1 MSSTI
6 RKQQI
11 DEIKNYNQNI
21 NRQALAKS
29 YNQVALWELE
39 RPQLTPK
46 GVELTTKTE
55 LSINN
60 IQLLLQERLNVLQ
73 KLIDKKQLTVA
84 EIRPLEKISDVVDAY
99 NKVIEPLLNSRF
111 DPSFRN
117 QAKNALQKIKEPITG
132 VIFGFDEIFG
142 IINKNI
148 KPGAISGLRT
158 DITGLVE
165 AFTLYKYINY
175 QIDKEDYKLI
185 SVENLKS
192 RITSTLS
199 NLPSNIQFIY
209 TSSKE
214 RFQPQRA
221 AAIGRLPRKEQIGET
236 PYQDIQ
242 AQRYKD
248 FSGVPD
254 FDKFIGDLRK
264 TLGDYYVDT
273 FVVNMT
279 KPQLGF
285 IKQFQSLTD
294 KKEATRKT
302 KEYIDNIF
310 QDPSALPKSITKPP
324 TPRSRFEPARPTR
337 FDTGSFREFS

>member
-39 RPQLTPK
+39 RPELTPR

-55 LSINN
+55 LSVNN

-73 KLIDKKQLTVA
+73 KLVEKKQLTVS
-84 EIRPLEKISDVVDAY
+84 EIRPLEKISDIVDAY
-99 NKVIEPLLNSRF
+99 NKLIEPLLNSRY
-111 DPSFRN
+111 DPSQRN

-132 VIFGFDEIFG
+132 IIFGFNEIFS
-142 IINKNI
+142 IIDKNI
-148 KPGAISGLRT
+148 RPGQLGVLLSGKIDIS
-158 DITGLVE
+158 GLVE

-192 RITSTLS
+192 RISTTLS
-199 NLPSNIQFIY
+199 DLPTNIQY
-209 TSSKE
+209 LYVKSTE

-221 AAIGRLPRKEQIGET
+221 AALRGLIRKEQIGET
-236 PYQDIQ
+236 PYEDIQ
-242 AQRYKD
+242 ASVYK
-248 FSGVPD
+248 STTGISD

-264 TLGDYYVDT
+264 SIGDYYVDT

-285 IKQFQSLTD
+285 IKQFQGLKD
-294 KKEATRKT
+294 KKEAARRT
-302 KEYIDNIF
+302 KNYIDSIF
-310 QDPSALPKSITKPP
+310 TESTVLPKSITKP
-324 TPRSRFEPARPTR
+324 TKPTR

>member
-11 DEIKNYNQNI
+11 DEIKNYDQNI

-39 RPQLTPK
+39 RPQITPK

-73 KLIDKKQLTVA
+73 KLIEKKQLTVS
-84 EIRPLEKISDVVDAY
+84 EVRPLEKIADVVDAY
-99 NKVIEPLLNSRF
+99 NKVIEPLLDSRY

-132 VIFGFDEIFG
+132 VIYGFDEIFG
-142 IINKNI
+142 IINRNI
-148 KPGAISGLRT
+148 KPGQLSFLNQMKNV
-158 DITGLVE
+158 ITGLVE

-192 RITSTLS
+192 RITPTLS
-199 NLPSNIQFIY
+199 NLPSGIQNLY
-209 TSSKE
+209 TNTKE

-221 AAIGRLPRKEQIGET
+221 AAIGRLPRKEQIGESI
-236 PYQDIQ
+236 YQDLQ
-242 AQRYKD
+242 EDTYKATT
-248 FSGVPD
+248 GIPD

-264 TLGDYYVDT
+264 TLGNYYVDN
-273 FVVNMT
+273 FVSKMT
-279 KPQLGF
+279 KPQLGT
-285 IKQFQSLTD
+285 IKQFQGLKD
-294 KKEATRKT
+294 KKEATRRT
-302 KEYIDNIF
+302 KAYIDNIF
-310 QDPSALPKSITKPP
+310 GNTEDPELE
-324 TPRSRFEPARPTR
+324 RLWQNRN
-337 FDTGSFREFS
+337 

>member
-29 YNQVALWELE
+29 YNQVALWELD
-39 RPQLTPK
+39 RPELTPR

-60 IQLLLQERLNVLQ
+60 IQLLLQERLNILN
-73 KLIDKKQLTVA
+73 KLVDKTQLTQG
-84 EIRPLEKISDVVDAY
+84 ELKPLEKLSDVVDAY
-99 NKVIEPLLNSRF
+99 NKVIEPLLDSRF

-132 VIFGFDEIFG
+132 VIFGFDEIFS

-148 KPGAISGLRT
+148 RPGQLSGIRI

-165 AFTLYKYINY
+165 AYTLYKYINY

-199 NLPSNIQFIY
+199 NLPQNIQFFY
-209 TSSKE
+209 TKSKE

-221 AAIGRLPRKEQIGET
+221 TALSGLPRKEQIGESS
-236 PYQDIQ
+236 YQDIQ
-242 AQRYKD
+242 AQRYTD
-248 FSGVPD
+248 FTGVPD

-264 TLGDYYVDT
+264 TLGDYYVDN
-273 FVVNMT
+273 FVSNMT
-279 KPQLGF
+279 KPQLGTLKT
-285 IKQFQSLTD
+285 IQSLTD
-294 KKEATRKT
+294 KREATRKS
-302 KEYIDNIF
+302 KEYIDSIF
-310 QDPSALPKSITKPP
+310 KEDSSLPKSITKPP
-324 TPRSRFEPARPTR
+324 TPRSRFKPSRATR
-337 FDTGSFREFS
+337 FDRDV